1 MNFKG
6 VATVGLGIIV
16 GLMIDHMLT
25 KQDDI
30 SEKKSDPIDKA
41 KEELKKYS
49 TYLKSC
55 SGDHKDDDIDYVSDD
70 DLTDA
75 MELSKDDTPDNV
87 DMLFIDIIRFD
98 NISAAYSIMSE
109 VMKSLENEH
118 SSVSVH
124 DILGW
129 LTEYSDNDDT
139 KRYVHNFKL
148 QYGSKLENYG
158 WVDPSD
164 FAVMYN
170 NTLNCY
176 TITTV
181 VPVRLRA
188 SCDEEE

>member
-6 VATVGLGIIV
+6 IATVGLGVIV

-25 KQDDI
+25 KQDEDV
-30 SEKKSDPIDKA
+30 EKKANTIDKT
-41 KEELKKYS
+41 KEEIKKYA

-55 SGDHKDDDIDYVSDD
+55 SGDKDTDIDYVTDD
-70 DLTDA
+70 ELTSA
-75 MELSKDDTPDNV
+75 MEISKDDTPDNV

-98 NISAAYSIMSE
+98 NLSAAYSTMGE
-109 VMKSLENEH
+109 VMRSLENGH

-129 LTEYSDNDDT
+129 LTKYDSSDDT
-139 KRYVHNFKL
+139 KRYVLIIKW

-164 FAVMYN
+164 FAVIYN
-170 NTLNCY
+170 NTLDCY

-181 VPVRLRA
+181 VPVRLQA

>member
-1 MNFKG
+1 MNGKSM
-6 VATVGLGIIV
+6 VIMGLGVCAGIAISK
-16 GLMIDHMLT
+16 LMSGDS
-25 KQDDI
+25 KDDI
-30 SEKKSDPIDKA
+30 EMAKS
-41 KEELKKYS
+41 
-49 TYLKSC
+49 YLKEQFKP
-55 SGDHKDDDIDYVSDD
+55 KDNRSDDIDYVSDD

-98 NISAAYSIMSE
+98 NLSAAYSTMGE
-109 VMKSLENEH
+109 VMKSLENER

-129 LTEYSDNDDT
+129 LTEYSDSDDT
-139 KRYVHNFKL
+139 KRYVYNIKL

-164 FAVMYN
+164 FMVTYN

-181 VPVRLRA
+181 VPVRLRT